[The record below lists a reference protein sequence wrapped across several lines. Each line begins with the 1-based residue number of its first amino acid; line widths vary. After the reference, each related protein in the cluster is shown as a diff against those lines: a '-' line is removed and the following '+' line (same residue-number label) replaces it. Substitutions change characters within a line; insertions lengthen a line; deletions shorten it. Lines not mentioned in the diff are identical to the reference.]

1 MKSKIVEKPE
11 KIVGYALLAIGLVV
25 VITPVYFGISIIFT
39 GASAI
44 PKILETPVLSNATT
58 PMNNATILL
67 PISTADINEMIEKTF
82 PSVNLGLF
90 LALSVI
96 LISAGSVI
104 MGKGVS
110 LLKEIKLRAVREA
123 AKEVG
128 GEIKVEK
135 EGKRKKKEKQKP
147 NFP

>member
-1 MKSKIVEKPE
+1 MKSKILEKPE
-11 KIVGYALLAIGLVV
+11 KIVGYVLLIIGLIV
-25 VITPVYFGISIIFT
+25 VIIPVYFGVSVIFT

-44 PKILETPVLSNATT
+44 PKILETPVLSDATT
-58 PMNNATILL
+58 PTNNVTVLL

-82 PSVNLGLF
+82 PAINLGLF

-110 LLKEIKLRAVREA
+110 LIKEIKLRAVREA
-123 AKEVG
+123 VKEI
-128 GEIKVEK
+128 GEEVKVEK
-135 EGKRKKKEKQKP
+135 KEKAK
-147 NFP
+147 

>member
-1 MKSKIVEKPE
+1 MKWKISEKPE
-11 KIVGYALLAIGLVV
+11 KIVGYVLLAIGLVV
-25 VITPVYFGISIIFT
+25 VFIPTYFGISIVFT

-44 PKILETPVLSNATT
+44 PRILETPVLSNATT
-58 PMNNATILL
+58 TMNNATILL
-67 PISTADINEMIEKTF
+67 PISTADINEIMEKTF

-110 LLKEIKLRAVREA
+110 LIKEIKLRTAREA
-123 AKEVG
+123 VKGISEEIEVEDKE
-128 GEIKVEK
+128 EA
-135 EGKRKKKEKQKP
+135 RKKEK
-147 NFP
+147 

>member
-1 MKSKIVEKPE
+1 MKSKILEKPE
-11 KIVGYALLAIGLVV
+11 KIVGYVLLIIGLIV
-25 VITPVYFGISIIFT
+25 VIIPTYFGISVIFT

-44 PKILETPVLSNATT
+44 PKILETPVLSDDTT
-58 PMNNATILL
+58 PTNNATILL

-82 PSVNLGLF
+82 PAINLGLF

-110 LLKEIKLRAVREA
+110 LIKEIKLRVVREA
-123 AKEVG
+123 VKEI
-128 GEIKVEK
+128 GEEVKVEK
-135 EGKRKKKEKQKP
+135 EEKAEKKEK
-147 NFP
+147 